1 MSVMREDSDT
11 VSVKSSAM
19 SEDRENMA
27 RVYKRA
33 AIGLAIAA
41 ISWTGAL
48 LFGGVSEADQIH
60 WLIPIAAAVLSV
72 VCFSFSAKK

>member
-1 MSVMREDSDT
+1 MWAMREDSDAA
-11 VSVKSSAM
+11 SVKSSAM
-19 SEDRENMA
+19 SEDRENIT

-48 LFGGVSEADQIH
+48 LFGGISESDKIH

>member
-1 MSVMREDSDT
+1 MREDSDAA
-11 VSVKSSAM
+11 SLKLSAM
-19 SEDRENMA
+19 SEDQENLT

-41 ISWTGAL
+41 IAWTAVL
-48 LFGGVSEADQIH
+48 LLTGISEADKSH

-72 VCFSFSAKK
+72 ICFSFYAKK

>member
-1 MSVMREDSDT
+1 
-11 VSVKSSAM
+11 
-19 SEDRENMA
+19 MA

>member
-1 MSVMREDSDT
+1 MREDSEAA
-11 VSVKSSAM
+11 SQRLLAM
-19 SEDRENMA
+19 SEDRENLA

-48 LFGGVSEADQIH
+48 LFGGISETEKIH
-60 WLIPIAAAVLSV
+60 WLIPIAAAALSV
-72 VCFSFSAKK
+72 ICFSFYAKK